1 MNEQRRILRFW
12 GRFLLLLAVAL
23 GAITLVMRW
32 HRIFPSDEVSEI
44 YAKYAEM
51 NGIEASFIKDYRI
64 NDTAFIDATV
74 LEATTDSAWTVL
86 QKDFNI
92 PIIPEEY
99 RELFDSNNSICYWF
113 ASKNS
118 FSAPADSIMPN
129 IDFIVV
135 SRHTRTICIFHITS
149 ESQITLILYKKIHQ
163 ITQQEH
169 EDQNHFRGTP
179 RNTIHPFSRMFRHYV
194 GGVVLDLQS
203 STGYYKDLQSSYIH
217 NLS

>member
-74 LEATTDSAWTVL
+74 LEATTDSAWAVL
-86 QKDFNI
+86 QNDFNV

-99 RELFDSNNSICYWF
+99 RELFDHSIDFRLAPKNNPK
-113 ASKNS
+113 AL
-118 FSAPADSIMPN
+118 ADSN
-129 IDFIVV
+129 LLNNDLIVV
-135 SRHTRTICIFHITS
+135 SREAQTITILHITS
-149 ESQITLILYKKIHQ
+149 EAQIDIIIYEKAK
-163 ITQQEH
+163 E
-169 EDQNHFRGTP
+169 
-179 RNTIHPFSRMFRHYV
+179 
-194 GGVVLDLQS
+194 
-203 STGYYKDLQSSYIH
+203 IH
-217 NLS
+217 NKEYEN

>member
-74 LEATTDSAWTVL
+74 LEATTDSAWAVL
-86 QKDFNI
+86 QNDFNV

-99 RELFDSNNSICYWF
+99 RELFDHSIDFRLAPKNNPK
-113 ASKNS
+113 AL
-118 FSAPADSIMPN
+118 ADSIMLN
-129 IDFIVV
+129 NDIIVV
-135 SRHTRTICIFHITS
+135 SREAQTISVFHIVY
-149 ESQITLILYKKIHQ
+149 EHQ
-163 ITQQEH
+163 LDIIWHTKTHELTQQEY
-169 EDQNHFRGTP
+169 EN
-179 RNTIHPFSRMFRHYV
+179 
-194 GGVVLDLQS
+194 
-203 STGYYKDLQSSYIH
+203 
-217 NLS
+217 

>member
-51 NGIEASFIKDYRI
+51 DDIEASFIKDYRI

-74 LEATTDSAWTVL
+74 LEATTDSAWAVL

-92 PIIPEEY
+92 HIIPKKHKEPSTCHSIGF
-99 RELFDSNNSICYWF
+99 RLAPKNNPQAPTDSNLLN
-113 ASKNS
+113 N
-118 FSAPADSIMPN
+118 DV
-129 IDFIVV
+129 IVV
-135 SRHTRTICIFHITS
+135 SQEMQTITILHITS
-149 ESQITLILYKKIHQ
+149 EAQIDIIIYEKAK
-163 ITQQEH
+163 E
-169 EDQNHFRGTP
+169 
-179 RNTIHPFSRMFRHYV
+179 
-194 GGVVLDLQS
+194 
-203 STGYYKDLQSSYIH
+203 IH
-217 NLS
+217 NKEYEN